1 MPRTASPAPRSEQAR
16 AIEAYLRAKDENR
29 PFLIAE
35 AFDAAATLEIVV
47 NSGGISFP
55 PSAQGRDAIAQALVR
70 DFGAAF
76 ENVRTLCL
84 ARPPGRDRDAC
95 SCRWL
100 VGMSS
105 KADRTV
111 RVGAG
116 RYVWRFRPQS
126 PRLAGHLTIVIEAMQ
141 VLASAAL
148 PAVTEWLFALPYPWC
163 PAWRAFS
170 AVPPLEGL
178 EPLRAWARATGGPR
192 ARAPRRRGG

>member
-1 MPRTASPAPRSEQAR
+1 MTPAPLSEQAR

-29 PFLIAE
+29 PFLLAE
-35 AFDAAATLEIVV
+35 AFDEDAALEVVV
-47 NSGGISFP
+47 NSGAIAFP
-55 PSAQGRDAIAQALVR
+55 PSARGRNAIAKVLVQ
-70 DFGAAF
+70 DFGAAY

-84 ARPPGRDRDAC
+84 GRPPGRDRDAY

-116 RYVWRFRPQS
+116 RYDWRFRPQA

-141 VLASAAL
+141 VLAPAAL
-148 PAVTEWLFALPYPWC
+148 PAVAAWLFALPCPWC
-163 PAWRAFS
+163 PASRAF
-170 AVPPLEGL
+170 AAAPPLEGL
-178 EPLRAWARATGGPR
+178 EPLRAWARATGGLP
-192 ARAPRRRGG
+192 ARASRRRCG